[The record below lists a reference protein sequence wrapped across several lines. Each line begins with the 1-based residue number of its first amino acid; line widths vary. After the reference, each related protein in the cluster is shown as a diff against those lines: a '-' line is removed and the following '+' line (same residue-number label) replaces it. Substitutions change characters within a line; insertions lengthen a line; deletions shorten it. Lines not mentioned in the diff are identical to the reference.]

1 MTWTDIWTLSEQK
14 AGTLHPVSYELLTRG
29 RALADA
35 RGCRLCSVVLGDDVP
50 DAELHELI
58 LRGTD
63 RVYVVRHPALALFLV
78 EPYAGALQHLIER
91 YQPEVLI
98 AAATTTGRTVM
109 PYVSMRVDA
118 GLTADCTGLEI
129 DSETGNLLQTRPA
142 IGGNIMATIK
152 TPEARPQ
159 MATVRPKS
167 TPQAPRDASRTGEIV
182 AVDVPEKKL
191 TARMTYERFIPDE
204 SQDIA
209 IEDAEIIVAGGRGMK
224 KAENF
229 ALLEEVAEVLGGSV
243 GASRAAVDRGWQPY
257 ARQIGLSGKTVS
269 PKLYI
274 ACGISG
280 AIQHLAGMQ
289 TAETIIAIN
298 EDPDAAIFQVADL
311 SIVGNLFEVLPPLV
325 EEIKTEGRES
335 SIEHPASSKESNA

>member
-14 AGTLHPVSYELLTRG
+14 AGKLHPVSYELLTRG

-35 RGCRLCSVVLGDDVP
+35 RGCRLCSAVLGHNVP
-50 DAELHELI
+50 DADLNELI
-58 LRGTD
+58 LRGAD
-63 RVYVVRHPALALFLV
+63 RVYVVDDPALTRFLV
-78 EPYAGALQHLIER
+78 EPYAGALEHLIER

-129 DSETGNLLQTRPA
+129 DPETGNLLQTRPA

-167 TPQAPRDASRTGEIV
+167 TPQAPRDPSRTGEIV
-182 AVDVPEKKL
+182 RVDVPSEML
-191 TARMTYERFIPDE
+191 TARMRYERFVPDE
-204 SQDIA
+204 SQDVA
-209 IEDAEIIVAGGRGMK
+209 IEDAEVIVAGGRGMK

-229 ALLEEVAEVLGGSV
+229 ALLEEVAAALGGSV

-269 PKLYI
+269 PKLYV

-298 EDPDAAIFQVADL
+298 EDPEAPIFRVADL
-311 SIVGNLFEVLPPLV
+311 SIVGNLFDVLPALV
-325 EEIKTEGRES
+325 EKLKAER
-335 SIEHPASSKESNA
+335 